1 MNRRLQQRL
10 TEPEILKIFSDVTEV
25 IIFIFLS
32 LPIGS
37 LLIFF

>member
-25 IIFIFLS
+25 RRVHKHHPHVYLCIR
-32 LPIGS
+32 
-37 LLIFF
+37 